1 MSGLLVFSDLCLLRY
16 ATVPRER
23 VLVIDDSPTILRVV
37 QLALSKADYEVI
49 TAPDGEQGIA
59 MARAAPPDVIL
70 LDFVM
75 PRMNG
80 YQVCRTL
87 AENSDLRDVPVIL
100 MSAKGDQVGERFVRV
115 LGIVD
120 YITKPFSPEALLA
133 VVGHTVAK
141 YRDGMG
147 RPGGETAVIA
157 VPAAPPSAL
166 PPEERRRQQV
176 GHLRETLLRAL
187 AEAHAHDAEG
197 AEIVRQLE
205 VRLSE
210 SLVRR
215 VLDAVLPEAD
225 GDTANAVLEG
235 DLAAVPLAEVLAL
248 LDQQVQTGILTIKR
262 DGARVLVCFRRGKV
276 DFAGAEGLGEEY
288 GLGRYLVEVGAIPR
302 EELEALAAA
311 PQANGPLPA
320 VRGTGHDDRRFFGER
335 LGRLRPI
342 AASDIREALRRQ
354 TCERIYETLRW
365 RSGRFA
371 FMTTSDLGPLAEKA
385 QLDLAVGG
393 ILLEG
398 FRRVDEWHLIERA
411 IEDFDAVFLPSETAP
426 GDLERARL
434 TREELMVLELVDG
447 HHSVRDIQR
456 QSRMSSFEVSKMLYR
471 LLSIRLIRRRVSP
484 VAV

>member
-1 MSGLLVFSDLCLLRY
+1 M
-16 ATVPRER
+16 PRER

-37 QLALSKADYEVI
+37 QLVLSKADYEVI

-87 AENSDLRDVPVIL
+87 AETSDLRDVPVIL

-120 YITKPFSPEALLA
+120 YITKPFSPDALLA
-133 VVGHTVAK
+133 VVGQTIAR
-141 YRDGMG
+141 YRDGAG

-157 VPAAPPSAL
+157 VPAAPPNSL

-176 GHLRETLLRAL
+176 GRLREALLEVL
-187 AEAHAHDAEG
+187 AGDSTDDAEG
-197 AEIVRQLE
+197 ADLVRRLE
-205 VRLSE
+205 TQLSE
-210 SLVRR
+210 PLVRR
-215 VLDAVLPEAD
+215 VLDVVLPEAD

-248 LDQQVQTGILTIKR
+248 LDQQVQTGILSIKR
-262 DGARVLVCFRRGKV
+262 EGVRVLICFRRGKV

-288 GLGRYLVEVGAIPR
+288 GLGRYLVEVGALPR
-302 EELEALAAA
+302 EELAALAAA
-311 PQANGPLPA
+311 PHGNGPLPA
-320 VRGTGHDDRRFFGER
+320 VGGTGSDDRRFFGEQ

-354 TCERIYETLRW
+354 TCERIYEALRW

-371 FMTTSDLGPLAEKA
+371 FMGTSDLGPLAEKA

-393 ILLEG
+393 ILLAG
-398 FRRVDEWHLIERA
+398 FRRVDEWHLIERT
-411 IEDFDAVFLPSETAP
+411 IEDFDAVLLPREAAP
-426 GDLERARL
+426 GELERARL

-447 HHSVRDIQR
+447 HHTVRDIQR
-456 QSRMSSFEVSKMLYR
+456 QSRMSAFEVSRMLSR
-471 LLSIRLIRRRVSP
+471 LLSSRLIRRRVSP